1 MPVQITPS
9 RSARTGIG
17 RVCSR
22 IRDPKIEVDCSF
34 DVTVIGDVVAVKGH
48 VQADR
53 LRAALRNAGVVA
65 IC

>member
-9 RSARTGIG
+9 RYARTGIG
-17 RVCSR
+17 RVRSR
-22 IRDPKIEVDCSF
+22 IRDPKIEVDCIF